1 LHGLKSPRSDPGG
14 HPYHNGKSAAT
25 PRANDALRTFSF
37 DAKARMLVAG
47 NLVPVA
53 LRRDGEIT
61 VVPAGLSVFRMGND
75 GKLEFVRK
83 YDVDTGKLTQWWTGM
98 IALA

>member
-1 LHGLKSPRSDPGG
+1 M
-14 HPYHNGKSAAT
+14 
-25 PRANDALRTFSF
+25 
-37 DAKARMLVAG
+37 AK
-47 NLVPVA
+47 
-53 LRRDGEIT
+53 IT
-61 VVPAGLSVFRMGND
+61 VVPAGLSVFRMAND